1 MAKPIMKLP
10 IALLILLII
19 TVQSTT
25 ALVPYTGGSLWD
37 VMLNNIPS
45 DDPFRILEHTPF
57 PVPTKASEPLALA
70 RADWKETASEHV
82 IAVDVPGMK
91 KEEVKIEV
99 EENRVLRVSGEMKA
113 EEEREDD
120 KWHRSERISGKFW
133 RRFRLPENADL
144 DAIKAKLENG
154 VLKITVP
161 KLAEEKKKQPKV
173 IDISEH
179 KTEL

>member
-1 MAKPIMKLP
+1 MANPIMKLP

-70 RADWKETASEHV
+70 RADWKETASEH
-82 IAVDVPGMK
+82 G
-91 KEEVKIEV
+91 
-99 EENRVLRVSGEMKA
+99 
-113 EEEREDD
+113 D

-179 KTEL
+179 KAEL